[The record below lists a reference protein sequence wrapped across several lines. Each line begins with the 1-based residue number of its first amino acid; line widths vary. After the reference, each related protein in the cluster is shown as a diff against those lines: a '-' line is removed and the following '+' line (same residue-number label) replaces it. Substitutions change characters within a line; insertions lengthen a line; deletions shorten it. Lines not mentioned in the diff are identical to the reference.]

1 MKNRLLIISIIALCT
16 ACGDFLEPKS
26 KSEFVP
32 KEISALNELLL
43 GEAYPTADV
52 SNLNIFLGVLDD
64 DIDMSK
70 YNTFP
75 EGKHESVYH
84 GVFTWQPDIYERFE
98 AAQLSERNYN
108 LYQPYYAKIRGA
120 NAILDYL
127 HTVTGEPEDI
137 NNVHAQALTL
147 RAFYYFQLVNIF
159 GHPYGDNKDGL
170 GVPLKLTSQ
179 VEETLPNRA
188 TVKEVYDQIIA
199 DLLLAE
205 SLYLQLP
212 ESIQWEANHRTS
224 LPLVQL
230 LLSRVYLY
238 TEQWE
243 LAKNYAKKVI
253 DNKQFSLADLHSLPE
268 DKPYAIYHIY
278 NCPETIWVYGTIKDF
293 ISGWNALKSDN
304 SQGQT
309 TFCIFKASDD
319 LLNSFEEGDLRKTT
333 YFIPEQEATAGVH
346 TLQAFGKVEVGEE
359 SKLPLAGFRFARS
372 FRLSEAY
379 LNYAEANAMLY
390 KEKADAAALTQAK
403 EALKEL
409 RLKRMENEEQ
419 ANVEVAN
426 PDELITF
433 VRNERRRELCFE
445 SHRWFDLRRYGM
457 PEITHRWNTEKGVEV
472 YTLKAKDPAYTLAL
486 PTSALKAHPEMVQ
499 NPLPPKRTN

>member
-1 MKNRLLIISIIALCT
+1 MKNKILILLIAAFCT
-16 ACGDFLEPKS
+16 ACGNFLEPKS

-43 GEAYPTADV
+43 GQAYPTTDV

-64 DIDMSK
+64 DVDMSK
-70 YNTFP
+70 YNVFP
-75 EGKHESVYH
+75 EGLHLDIYH
-84 GVFTWQPDIYERFE
+84 SVFTWQPDIYDRFE
-98 AAQLSERNYN
+98 SAQLSEADYN
-108 LYQPYYAKIRGA
+108 LYRPYYAKIRGA
-120 NAILDYL
+120 NAVLDYL
-127 HTVTGEPEDI
+127 HTVTGTPEDI

-159 GHPYGDNKDGL
+159 GHPYGDNKEAL

-179 VEETLPNRA
+179 VEEFLPNRA
-188 TVKEVYDQIIA
+188 TVFEVYNQIIE

-212 ESIQWEANHRTS
+212 QNIHWKANYRTS

-243 LAKNYAKKVI
+243 SAKSYAKKVI
-253 DNKQFSLADLHSLPE
+253 DNKQFSLVDLNAMPE
-268 DKPYAIYHIY
+268 DKQYMVFHQYD
-278 NCPETIWVYGTIKDF
+278 CPETIWGYGDIKDF
-293 ISGWNALKSDN
+293 VTGWNALKSDN
-304 SQGQT
+304 SQGQPT
-309 TFCIFKASDD
+309 YCIFKASDD
-319 LLNSFEEGDLRKTT
+319 LLNSFEKGDLRKTY
-333 YFIPEQEATAGVH
+333 YFIPEKEATAGQH

-359 SKLPLAGFRFARS
+359 SKLPLNGFKFARS

-390 KEKADAAALTQAK
+390 KERAEAAALS
-403 EALKEL
+403 EAQESLKTL
-409 RLKRMENEEQ
+409 RLNRMSSEEK
-419 ANVEVAN
+419 ATVEITN

-433 VRNERRRELCFE
+433 VRAERRRELCFE

-457 PEITHRWNTEKGVEV
+457 PEITHRWYSETGVKT
-472 YTLKAKDPAYTLAL
+472 YTLTHKDPAYTLAL

-499 NPLPPKRTN
+499 NPLPPKRNN